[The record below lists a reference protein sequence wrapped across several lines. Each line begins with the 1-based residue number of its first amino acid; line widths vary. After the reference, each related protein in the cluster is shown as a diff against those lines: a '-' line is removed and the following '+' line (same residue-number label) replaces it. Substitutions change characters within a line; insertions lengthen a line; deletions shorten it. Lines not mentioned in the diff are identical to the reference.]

1 MSNFLLIIFFQ
12 LCSDN
17 TLNHEED
24 EDEMFTA
31 SVGAVHQAVLD
42 NNLAKLEKLIE
53 VLLFIDECHVM
64 QCLFRMT
71 IHWMK
76 GIPTH

>member
-1 MSNFLLIIFFQ
+1 
-12 LCSDN
+12 
-17 TLNHEED
+17 
-24 EDEMFTA
+24 MFTA

-53 VLLFIDECHVM
+53 VLLFIDEFHVI

>member
-1 MSNFLLIIFFQ
+1 
-12 LCSDN
+12 
-17 TLNHEED
+17 
-24 EDEMFTA
+24 MFTA